1 MSEDTTAQELVII
14 RRRGG
19 DDEEHAHSG
28 LWKIAYADFMTALM
42 AFFLVMWLVNAANKK
57 TLQQVATYF
66 NPMEMS
72 SQITD
77 EKGLNNIAGQDKPS
91 HGEEQKK
98 TQDHDGTTTELKNND
113 PKVSTVDE
121 QGVFRDPYGLLSE
134 LSKQAATFRRGEDS
148 VPQGGSKNAASDV
161 YSGGEGY
168 RDPFDPDFRQDPIV
182 SEQIPSDV
190 PVSDGS
196 ASQEDSLAAALG
208 RVPASQLDTPE
219 NNVEEQPEEQV
230 ETPAVGKNEQQSAE
244 ADLSEKAEDKAL
256 NTGEGPGDGPA
267 QNDQSDVAEKPAET
281 VSNDKAQENAEDQ
294 ARAKVE
300 SEAQELREALKQV
313 AAEARTNIPKIDVQA
328 TPQGILVSLMDD
340 ARFGMFNVGSA
351 KPRPAMVAVMERVAE
366 MIKGKAGEIV
376 VRGHT
381 DGRPYR
387 SANYDNWRLS
397 TARAH
402 MAYHMLVRGGVD
414 EQRFDRIEG
423 YADRDLRDVNDPNA
437 AENRRI
443 EILITAV
450 PS

>member
-1 MSEDTTAQELVII
+1 MSEDKTAQELVLI

-19 DDEEHAHSG
+19 ADEEHGHSG

-57 TLQQVATYF
+57 TLQQVSTYF
-66 NPMEMS
+66 NPMQMS
-72 SQITD
+72 DQITS
-77 EKGLNNIAGQDKPS
+77 EKGLNNLAGQDKPS
-91 HGEEQKK
+91 HGEKQKK
-98 TQDHDGTTTELKNND
+98 TQDHDGSVKELKNND

-134 LSKQAATFRRGEDS
+134 LSKQAATFRRGEDN
-148 VPQGGSKNAASDV
+148 VPQGGSKNTTSDV

-168 RDPFDPDFRQDPIV
+168 RDPFDPDFRQDPVV
-182 SEQIPSDV
+182 SVQIPSDV

-208 RVPASQLDTPE
+208 QVPVSQLDTPE
-219 NNVEEQPEEQV
+219 NNVEVVPDEEPVPKEPVGEDKPV
-230 ETPAVGKNEQQSAE
+230 ESAKTE
-244 ADLSEKAEDKAL
+244 VAEDKASQ
-256 NTGEGPGDGPA
+256 TGEGPGAAPA
-267 QNDQSDVAEKPAET
+267 EHDQTDVAEKPEELDGKESA
-281 VSNDKAQENAEDQ
+281 Q
-294 ARAKVE
+294 ARAAEAQAAKVE
-300 SEAQELREALKQV
+300 ADAHELREALKKV
-313 AAEARTNIPKIDVQA
+313 AAEARTRIPKIDVQA

-366 MIKGKAGEIV
+366 MLKSKNGEIV

-402 MAYHMLVRGGVD
+402 MAYHMLVRGGID

-423 YADRDLRDVNDPNA
+423 YADRDLRDPNDPNA

>member
-1 MSEDTTAQELVII
+1 MSEDKTAQELVLI

-19 DDEEHAHSG
+19 GDEEHAHSG

-57 TLQQVATYF
+57 TLQQVSTYF
-66 NPMEMS
+66 NPMQMS
-72 SQITD
+72 DPITS
-77 EKGLNNIAGQDKPS
+77 EKGLNNLAGQDKPS
-91 HGEEQKK
+91 HGEERDK
-98 TQDHDGTTTELKNND
+98 TQDHDGSVKELKNND

-134 LSKQAATFRRGEDS
+134 LSKQAATFRRGEDN
-148 VPQGGSKNAASDV
+148 VPQGGSKNTTSDV

-168 RDPFDPDFRQDPIV
+168 RDPFDPDFRQDPVV

-208 RVPASQLDTPE
+208 QVPVSQLDTPE
-219 NNVEEQPEEQV
+219 NNVEVAPEEQPV
-230 ETPAVGKNEQQSAE
+230 VKQPAG
-244 ADLSEKAEDKAL
+244 EDKPDENAKTEVADDKASQ
-256 NTGEGPGDGPA
+256 TGEGPGAAPA
-267 QNDQSDVAEKPAET
+267 QYDQTDVADKPEELDGKESAQVRAAE
-281 VSNDKAQENAEDQ
+281 AQA
-294 ARAKVE
+294 AKVE
-300 SEAQELREALKQV
+300 ADAKELREALKKV
-313 AAEARTNIPKIDVQA
+313 AAEARTRIPKIEVQA

-366 MIKGKAGEIV
+366 MLKSKDGEIV

-402 MAYHMLVRGGVD
+402 MAYHMLVRGGID

-423 YADRDLRDVNDPNA
+423 YADRDLRDANDPNA